1 MISKNLLFLRKR
13 ANLSQEALAEKLDVS
28 RQTLAK
34 WENGESVPDVIH
46 CDRMAELFDISLDD
60 LLHTELDETGLPPR
74 GRFVFGTVTVG
85 EKGQIVIPVKAR
97 RIFHIKPGD
106 SLMVLGDI
114 NQGLALVSADFFLEI
129 GRHVLIK
136 RRQFEAYL
144 DNASA
149 L

>member
-46 CDRMAELFDISLDD
+46 CDQMAELFDVSLDD

-97 RIFHIKPGD
+97 RIFHIQPGD

-129 GRHVLIK
+129 AQQMKEGKL
-136 RRQFEAYL
+136 
-144 DNASA
+144 
-149 L
+149 

>member
-46 CDRMAELFDISLDD
+46 CDQMAELFDVSLDD

-97 RIFHIKPGD
+97 RIFHIQPGD

-114 NQGLALVSADFFLEI
+114 NQGLALVNAEFFLDIAQQMKE
-129 GRHVLIK
+129 GKL
-136 RRQFEAYL
+136 
-144 DNASA
+144 
-149 L
+149 

>member
-34 WENGESVPDVIH
+34 WESGESVPDIVH
-46 CDRMAELFDISLDD
+46 CDRLAELFDISLDD
-60 LLHTELDETGLPPR
+60 LLHNELDETGMPPR

-106 SLMVLGDI
+106 NLMVLGDI

-129 GRHVLIK
+129 AQQMKEGKL
-136 RRQFEAYL
+136 
-144 DNASA
+144 
-149 L
+149 